1 MKINENGYLVTKVNM
16 ASLEPME
23 YLGQEIGKE
32 ANKVYTVYRKE
43 EELFNDETIKS
54 FEGKPIT
61 LTHPNDVVNASN
73 WKDEAI
79 GHIQNVR
86 REGKFLVADAYI
98 NDEIAINI
106 IKNHG
111 IKEVSL
117 GYESKLVE
125 EGGKI
130 YQTNIRGNHLAVV
143 SEGRAGKECKLNDK
157 KTNERIKL
165 MNKLKELLLK
175 LKDSEPENEENKE
188 IVKTLEEALAENEE
202 LKAENERLKA
212 EIEELKKKDEP
223 TTVADEETVSAEES
237 QDDEVKRLKAENE
250 ELKKIVEELKAKIKE
265 LEDEK
270 DLSSA
275 VNDAKTYFSKVKISD
290 SKNARDVY
298 TAVLVDSGFEVED
311 LKKLSDSEIRA
322 MYLGL
327 KANAV
332 TKDNALR
339 NYNSLFD
346 SKPQKLD
353 LNKKF
358 GGKK

>member
-61 LTHPNDVVNASN
+61 LTHPEDIVNASN

-98 NDEIAINI
+98 NDEIAISI

-130 YQTNIRGNHLAVV
+130 YQTNIKGNHLAVV

-157 KTNERIKL
+157 KNNERIKL
-165 MNKLKELLLK
+165 MNKFKELLLK

-188 IVKTLEEALAENEE
+188 IVKTLEEALAENEA

-212 EIEELKKKDEP
+212 EI
-223 TTVADEETVSAEES
+223 
-237 QDDEVKRLKAENE
+237 QRWNNN
-250 ELKKIVEELKAKIKE
+250 
-265 LEDEK
+265 
-270 DLSSA
+270 SSWW
-275 VNDAKTYFSKVKISD
+275 
-290 SKNARDVY
+290 
-298 TAVLVDSGFEVED
+298 
-311 LKKLSDSEIRA
+311 
-322 MYLGL
+322 
-327 KANAV
+327 
-332 TKDNALR
+332 R
-339 NYNSLFD
+339 NS
-346 SKPQKLD
+346 
-353 LNKKF
+353 
-358 GGKK
+358 